1 MNRQQQIEA
10 LKSIEKPFGIWPK
23 ELQECEFVRQNKDKP
38 IWEWWLL
45 GIGRWKPNTTLTP
58 CINDSCDGLC
68 YRLSPDYKEPEVYPE
83 LSPGFYILEKIDG
96 SWMYGK
102 YINSNDGRYWF
113 RRADSNGLFCIRYKE
128 WTISKVVLEG
138 GVK

>member
-23 ELQECEFVRQNKDKP
+23 ELQECEFVRQNKANQ
-38 IWEWWLL
+38 IWEWWSPSEY
-45 GIGRWKPNTTLTP
+45 IWI
-58 CINDSCDGLC
+58 INSRLEVDGLC